1 MGQARSVLHVDLYF
15 WIGEQVFLEPANVK
29 VAEYRNHELMTARR
43 GESALHAA
51 KPTRRDCA
59 GDLVAVEAQDGRRL
73 ALIFVM
79 LTGKH

>member
-1 MGQARSVLHVDLYF
+1 MGQAHGVLHVDLYF

-29 VAEYRNHELMTARR
+29 VAEYRNHGPMIARR

-59 GDLVAVEAQDGRRL
+59 GDLVSVEAQDGRRL
-73 ALIFVM
+73 PLA
-79 LTGKH
+79 GRH